1 MRMGYEKVEL
11 VMRII
16 SQSGSVD
23 LPYEKVCLY
32 IDSTLIIA
40 SCDNAKYMM
49 GSYRNNEEAV
59 KHMEMCREKYGQ
71 CKANEILLTGT
82 GSRFECHPI
91 DFENVAKTN
100 VFQFPQDE

>member
-1 MRMGYEKVEL
+1 MRMEYEKVEL

-16 SQSGSVD
+16 SQDGRID

-49 GSYRNNEEAV
+49 GSYSNNEKAV
-59 KHMEMCREKYGQ
+59 KHMEMCRKHYAAAEYNRRIIP
-71 CKANEILLTGT
+71 KADTVADMEIAIELLTSGFT
-82 GSRFECHPI
+82 
-91 DFENVAKTN
+91 
-100 VFQFPQDE
+100 FQFPKE